1 MRHDWQC
8 GGATEDGMASGER
21 GTSNSLLRVA
31 AVLLIGIGFSGCST
45 VPTWADPTS
54 WLGPDVSG
62 EAQADGGQYPDLSNM
77 PDRPAPAST
86 PDERAQVASSLAA
99 ARNNAE
105 YSAETLR
112 GGTEAAAPPPEPAAS
127 AAQLARAEERSAAA
141 EPPSEGETPSPPQ
154 PEAAPVTQVATAAE
168 PPAAP
173 AYSGEPA
180 VPAVPADS
188 AGFSD
193 ALPGMQPSVPADAR
207 LGFQPS
213 KAPPL
218 DASVAQ
224 FVPQPIIARYA
235 QTASVSGA
243 LAAPAVSARPA
254 ALKAP
259 RGMRRAS
266 VGMTEDDVGGPE
278 SMSGDVVANLAAL
291 QSPAVAV
298 ASVYASPYGLPP
310 VAVVQF
316 PNDTIALD
324 SAGQEQ
330 VRAAIEAYRSRG
342 GHGYI
347 RVVGHSS
354 SRTRNMSVARQME
367 LNFRKSQQRAT
378 SVARALIRAGIPA
391 DKVLVNAVGD
401 SQPVYYESMPKGEE
415 GNRRAEIYL
424 QG

>member
-1 MRHDWQC
+1 
-8 GGATEDGMASGER
+8 MASGER
-21 GTSNSLLRVA
+21 GVSNSLLRVA
-31 AVLLIGIGFSGCST
+31 AVLLIGIGLSGCST

-62 EAQADGGQYPDLSNM
+62 DAQADGGQYPDLSNM
-77 PDRPAPAST
+77 PDRPAPVST

-112 GGTEAAAPPPEPAAS
+112 GGTEAAAPPPGPAAS
-127 AAQLARAEERSAAA
+127 AAQLARTQERSAAA
-141 EPPSEGETPSPPQ
+141 EPPSAAEPQSEDEAPSPPQ

-168 PPAAP
+168 PPATP

-180 VPAVPADS
+180 VPAVPAYS
-188 AGFSD
+188 AEPSD
-193 ALPGMQPSVPADAR
+193 GLPGMQPSVPADAR

-243 LAAPAVSARPA
+243 VAAPAVSTRQA

-266 VGMTEDDVGGPE
+266 VGMAEEDVGGPE
-278 SMSGDVVANLAAL
+278 AMSGAVVANLAAL
-291 QSPAVAV
+291 QSPAVAG
-298 ASVYASPYGLPP
+298 ASVYASPNGLPP

-330 VRAAIEAYRSRG
+330 VRAAIEAYRARG

-354 SRTRNMSVARQME
+354 SRTGNMSLASQME

>member
-1 MRHDWQC
+1 
-8 GGATEDGMASGER
+8 MASGER
-21 GTSNSLLRVA
+21 GVSNSLLRVA
-31 AVLLIGIGFSGCST
+31 AVLLIGVALSGCST
-45 VPTWADPTS
+45 VPAWVDPTT

-62 EAQADGGQYPDLSNM
+62 QAQADDGQYPDLSNM

-86 PDERAQVASSLAA
+86 SDERAQVASSLAA

-112 GGTEAAAPPPEPAAS
+112 GGAEAAAPPPGPAAP
-127 AAQLARAEERSAAA
+127 AAQLARAEERSTAA
-141 EPPSEGETPSPPQ
+141 EPQSEDEAPAQ
-154 PEAAPVTQVATAAE
+154 PKAAPVTQVATAAE
-168 PPAAP
+168 PPATP

-188 AGFSD
+188 AGLSGGV
-193 ALPGMQPSVPADAR
+193 AGMQPAVPADAR

-243 LAAPAVSARPA
+243 VAGPAVSTRQA

-259 RGMRRAS
+259 RGMRPAS
-266 VGMTEDDVGGPE
+266 VGMAEDNVGGPE
-278 SMSGDVVANLAAL
+278 SMSGAVVANLAAL
-291 QSPAVAV
+291 QSPAVAG
-298 ASVYASPYGLPP
+298 ASVYASAEGLPP

-324 SAGQEQ
+324 SAGQVQ
-330 VRAAIEAYRSRG
+330 VRAAVEAYRARG
-342 GHGYI
+342 GRGYI

-354 SRTRNMSVARQME
+354 SRTGNMSLASQME

-401 SQPVYYESMPKGEE
+401 AQPVYYESMPKGEE